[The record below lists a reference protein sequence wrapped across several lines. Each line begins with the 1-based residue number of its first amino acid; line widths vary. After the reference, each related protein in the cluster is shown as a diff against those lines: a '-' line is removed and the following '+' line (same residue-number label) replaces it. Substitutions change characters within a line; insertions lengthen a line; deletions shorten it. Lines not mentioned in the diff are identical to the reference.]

1 MTESKTKETIDQR
14 IEKLVRDGT
23 WTTFNKAVTILSENK
38 GKLTMSHVER
48 IRYKMQCT
56 VCNRVSCDHQRPE

>member
-1 MTESKTKETIDQR
+1 MTESKTKETMDQR
-14 IEKLVRDGT
+14 IEKLERDGT
-23 WTTFNKAVTILSENK
+23 WTTFNKAVKILAENK
-38 GKLTMSHVER
+38 DKLTIYQMEK